1 MPCYRR
7 GPDIG
12 SPSCEQAPGVFEA
25 KYLPQGSSCNPLLLG
40 IDNPPLTNS
49 PNAVPLKMVM
59 RLCLSGVVGRVF
71 LAVAGFASLGQ
82 MGYEVLSFQILAT

>member
-12 SPSCEQAPGVFEA
+12 SPSCEQAPGVFEV

-40 IDNPPLTNS
+40 IDSPPLTNS
-49 PNAVPLKMVM
+49 PHAVPLKMVM
-59 RLCLSGVVGRVF
+59 TLDLAGVVGRVF
-71 LAVAGFASLGQ
+71 LAVAGFASLGR
-82 MGYEVLSFQILAT
+82 MGKRF